1 MFTCTLC
8 IIKEIENR
16 KGCKHFAAQKKL
28 SCVLFIVSSSLVLYF
43 AIVDPISRSALG
55 GLQRRPISKAWTSA
69 PGGSSCPQYTAGG
82 LVPNGVDAESG
93 NGGEAR
99 RGAASTASP

>member
-1 MFTCTLC
+1 VFCSLC
-8 IIKEIENR
+8 PVR
-16 KGCKHFAAQKKL
+16 
-28 SCVLFIVSSSLVLYF
+28 VVLYF

-99 RGAASTASP
+99 RGAASTASPCGLSCGRPLSPLPLGLGEDADAS